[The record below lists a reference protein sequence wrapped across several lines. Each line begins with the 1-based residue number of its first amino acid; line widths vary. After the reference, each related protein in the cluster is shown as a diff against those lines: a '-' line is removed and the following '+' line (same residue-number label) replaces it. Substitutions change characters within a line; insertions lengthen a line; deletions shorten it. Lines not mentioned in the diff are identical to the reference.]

1 MQTLVHIKAMEKSGG
16 EIVQTKG
23 LDVPFFWFVW
33 VVTPGNMLPPESDR
47 HLIYVK
53 ILTTNEIACTHF
65 RKMIEEGFHTPKTV
79 ILLSFF
85 DLGRQHFIGVDNMQT
100 FLQLFEPISG
110 KTVFYERICKPVVV
124 TPIAPHGRLSFH
136 PHVQKNAK

>member
-1 MQTLVHIKAMEKSGG
+1 M
-16 EIVQTKG
+16 
-23 LDVPFFWFVW
+23 PFFWFVG
-33 VVTPGNMLPPESDR
+33 VVTPSNMLPLESDG

-53 ILTTNEIACTHF
+53 ILPTYEIAGIHF
-65 RKMIEEGFHTPKTV
+65 TQMIEEGCHTPKTV

-85 DLGRQHFIGVDNMQT
+85 DLCRQYFIGVDNMQT

-124 TPIAPHGRLSFH
+124 TPIAHHGRLSLH